1 MEMKKIVILA
11 TLLAGFA
18 GFAQTTTTT
27 TTTTIDGK
35 TTTASET
42 TNYDKRVTVSAFG
55 SFPELNQAGISV
67 EFLGNKK
74 TKSMNEKSFSFY
86 SSKIVNVAYGMMKYD
101 VNAFGVDEV
110 DGEGFVV
117 ELGQRTYFLGKNS
130 GPYLGNYLSY
140 GRISFDED
148 TPFGNFDGTYS
159 YFSLFSPEAGYKIKA
174 GPVAIDP
181 FVGIMWKLE
190 IKGKGDIDNKN
201 VDEWVPRIGLK
212 IGYEF

>member
-1 MEMKKIVILA
+1 MKRLLILTGLFA
-11 TLLAGFA
+11 FSA

-42 TNYDKRVTVSAFG
+42 TVYDKKVTVSAFG
-55 SFPELNQAGISV
+55 SFPELNQVGLSV

-74 TKSMNEKSFSFY
+74 TKAMNDKSFSFY
-86 SSKIVNVAYGMMKYD
+86 SSKIVNVAYGMMEYD
-101 VNAFGVDEV
+101 IPGGEI
-110 DGEGFVV
+110 DGKGFVV
-117 ELGQRTYFLGKNS
+117 EIGQRTYFLGKNS

-140 GRISFDED
+140 GRISFDD
-148 TPFGNFDGTYS
+148 DFGPGADDGTYS
-159 YFSLFSPEAGYKIKA
+159 YFSLFSPELGYKIKA

-181 FVGIMWKLE
+181 FIGVMWKLE
-190 IKGKGDIDNKN
+190 IKGEGYIDNKN